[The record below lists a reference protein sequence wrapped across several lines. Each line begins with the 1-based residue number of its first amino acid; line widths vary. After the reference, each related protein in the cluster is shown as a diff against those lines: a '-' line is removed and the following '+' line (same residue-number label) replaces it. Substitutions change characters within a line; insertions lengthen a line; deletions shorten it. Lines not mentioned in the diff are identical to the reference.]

1 MAINLDHVTQQLTVT
16 DTAAN
21 VDLTFVP
28 KGTGVTKTNG
38 GLAIQSGT
46 GSFPSTGYGLE
57 LFNGDSGN
65 NWIQS
70 FNRTSSTYLTTLY
83 NASSHQFRTSGTEQ
97 FRVSN
102 TASAVN
108 YVQATGA
115 ATGSGPTIS
124 AQGSD
129 TNVNLF
135 VNPKG
140 TGALVVNPSGGYQF
154 TVVNTSSTVNWLE
167 AKGGATGSGPQ
178 VSAVGTDT
186 NINLNLTAKG
196 TGGIVLNTNS
206 IDAVLVK
213 SSIPTILGSTL
224 TTNLSNKYFV
234 ISSRQYTTTE
244 VGTTLIGSENT
255 STANSVMIGGYYG
268 ELNAASTIQFY
279 TAGTVTTRSGT
290 KQFQV
295 SNTSSAVNFVQV
307 TGSATGGSPIISTEG
322 SDANAP
328 LILRSKGAFAC
339 EFQSSAGAVSL
350 QALPTASSVNYYR
363 VSPATTGFGPVLS
376 AQGSDTNIDLS
387 LTPKGTGNVRF
398 GTHTGTADTA
408 ISGYIEIKDSGGT
421 IRKLAVIT

>member
-1 MAINLDHVTQQLTVT
+1 MAINLDHVTEQITVT

-21 VDLTFVP
+21 ADLTLVP

-108 YVQATGA
+108 YVQATGGATGNAPYFSSQGSDTNISFAYTAKGTGNHDFYTSGTSFTQQFRISHTASAVNYVQVTGA
-115 ATGSGPTIS
+115 ATGNIPTIS

-129 TNVNLF
+129 TNINFSHTTKGSGYHLF
-135 VNPKG
+135 YSDN
-140 TGALVVNPSGGYQF
+140 GASPQF
-154 TVVNTSSTVNWLE
+154 AIARAASTVNYVE
-167 AKGGATGSGPQ
+167 VIGAATGGRPLISVQG
-178 VSAVGTDT
+178 SDT
-186 NINLNLTAKG
+186 NINMGVLAKG
-196 TGGIVLNTNS
+196 SGVVYLQSG
-206 IDAVLVK
+206 
-213 SSIPTILGSTL
+213 LG
-224 TTNLSNKYFV
+224 
-234 ISSRQYTTTE
+234 
-244 VGTTLIGSENT
+244 
-255 STANSVMIGGYYG
+255 
-268 ELNAASTIQFY
+268 ASLE
-279 TAGTVTTRSGT
+279 A
-290 KQFQV
+290 
-295 SNTSSAVNFVQV
+295 
-307 TGSATGGSPIISTEG
+307 SATGN
-322 SDANAP
+322 ANYFSMVGTA
-328 LILRSKGAFAC
+328 
-339 EFQSSAGAVSL
+339 AG
-350 QALPTASSVNYYR
+350 TA
-363 VSPATTGFGPVLS
+363 PVLS
-376 AQGSDTNIDLS
+376 VKGSDTNIDLA

-408 ISGYIEIKDSGGT
+408 VSGYIEIKDSGGT